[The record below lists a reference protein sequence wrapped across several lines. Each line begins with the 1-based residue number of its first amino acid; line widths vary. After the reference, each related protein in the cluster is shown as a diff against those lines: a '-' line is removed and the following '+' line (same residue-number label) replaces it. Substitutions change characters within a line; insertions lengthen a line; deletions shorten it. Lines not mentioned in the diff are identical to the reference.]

1 MKALSHPAHARA
13 PHFLPMLC
21 LVASIVSLAV
31 GTSLAKTLFPLI
43 GAAGTTFLR
52 VGIAAMIMLALQRPW
67 RQPCNGRRARTIILY
82 GALLGAMN
90 LSFYQ
95 ALRTIPFGIAVAIEF
110 IGPLTLALL
119 SSRRAIELLWVALA
133 VAGIA
138 VLLPI
143 HDGLATASALDP
155 RGIAFALGAGV
166 CWMLYIVVGQRLSG
180 GDGGQAVAW
189 GLVAAAWCV
198 APFGASH
205 VGVALHDPRLLAMG
219 LGVAVLSGALPY
231 SLDMYA
237 LRHLPR
243 QTFGILLSLEPAVA
257 ALAAWVLID
266 ERLTMMQWVAVMS
279 VIVAS
284 VGSAM
289 TARRAPHAG
298 APNATSP

>member
-1 MKALSHPAHARA
+1 MKVSSRRDRPSA

-21 LVASIVSLAV
+21 LVGSIVSLAI

-52 VGIAAMIMLALQRPW
+52 VGFAAAIMLALQRPW
-67 RQPCNGRRARTIILY
+67 RQPCDGRRARTIILY

-119 SSRRAIELLWVALA
+119 SSRRAIELVWVALA

-143 HDGLATASALDP
+143 HTGMATASALDP
-155 RGIAFALGAGV
+155 QGIAFALGAGL
-166 CWMLYIVVGQRLSG
+166 CWMLYILVGQRLSG
-180 GDGGQAVAW
+180 GHGGQAVAW
-189 GLVAAAWCV
+189 GLVAAACCV
-198 APFGASH
+198 APFGAGH
-205 VGVALHDPRLLAMG
+205 IGIALHDPRLLALA
-219 LGVAVLSGALPY
+219 LGVAILSGALPY
-231 SLDMYA
+231 SLDMAA

-243 QTFGILLSLEPAVA
+243 QTFGILLSLEPVVA
-257 ALAAWVLID
+257 ALAAWILLG
-266 ERLTMMQWVAVMS
+266 ERLTVIQWAAITS

-284 VGSAM
+284 AGSAV
-289 TARRAPHAG
+289 TANRAPRA
-298 APNATSP
+298 APPEATLP

>member
-1 MKALSHPAHARA
+1 MKVRSSPAHVSA

-21 LVASIVSLAV
+21 LLGSIVSLSV

-52 VGIAAMIMLALQRPW
+52 VGFAAVIMLALQRPW
-67 RQPCNGRRARTIILY
+67 RQPCDARRVRTIVVY

-119 SSRRAIELLWVALA
+119 SSRRAIELVWVALA

-143 HDGLATASALDP
+143 HTGMAAASTLDP
-155 RGIAFALGAGV
+155 RGIAFALGAGA

-180 GDGGQAVAW
+180 GHGGQAVGW
-189 GLVAAAWCV
+189 GLVAAACFV

-205 VGVALHDPRLLAMG
+205 VGLVLHDPRLLAMG
-219 LGVAVLSGALPY
+219 IGVAVLSGALPY
-231 SLDMYA
+231 SLDMYS

-243 QTFGILLSLEPAVA
+243 QTFGILLSLEPVVA
-257 ALAAWVLID
+257 ALAAWILLD
-266 ERLTMMQWVAVMS
+266 ERLTPIQWVAVTS
-279 VIVAS
+279 VIIAS
-284 VGSAM
+284 VGSAI
-289 TARRAPHAG
+289 TARRP
-298 APNATSP
+298 PRTVPPDATSP